1 MYKNEIRIPEDME
14 VVCFD
19 KIDSFAI
26 ANIPIIYIEQPIK
39 KMGEKAVD
47 ILMEQINGGAD
58 LKECVFEAEIEY
70 SI

>member
-1 MYKNEIRIPEDME
+1 ME

-47 ILMEQINGGAD
+47 VLMEQIKGSD
-58 LKECVFEAEIEY
+58 TIKQCVFDTELMY
-70 SI
+70 MN